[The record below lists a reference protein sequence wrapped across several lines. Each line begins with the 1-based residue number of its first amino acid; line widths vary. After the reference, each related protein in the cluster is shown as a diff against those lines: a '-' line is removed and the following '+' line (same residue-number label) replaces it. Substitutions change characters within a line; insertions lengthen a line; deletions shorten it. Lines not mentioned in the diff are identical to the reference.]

1 MLFFGE
7 KCGERKSY
15 HKILLTIFTV
25 DLTSLFT
32 SVSPGVVAYLLG
44 VFCLPFILNL
54 RKAHTHT
61 KKTQHVGL
69 FLRNAYA
76 SLLEP

>member
-7 KCGERKSY
+7 KSGEEKSY
-15 HKILLTIFTV
+15 HKILLTIVTV

-32 SVSPGVVAYLLG
+32 SVFQAVVACLLG
-44 VFCLPFILNL
+44 VSCLPYVLNL
-54 RKAHTHT
+54 RKAD
-61 KKTQHVGL
+61 KKKQHVGL
-69 FLRNAYA
+69 FVRNAYA